1 MSMPAETLT
10 SAIGLDQLLRGMADA
25 PAIVPGGIS
34 TDSRTLKKDD
44 VFFACQGATSHGIE
58 FLEQAVAADVA
69 AIVWD
74 SATATEIDAQLIPV
88 PAIPVEGL
96 AGYIGTIA
104 NRWFDTPSRSV
115 RIAAVT
121 GTNGKTTVAYLIA
134 KCLQLINRKCG
145 YIGTLGSGVD
155 EITGAGGMTTP
166 ACVELN
172 TALAGFRDQN
182 VQYAAIE
189 VSSHALKQKRVDG
202 VYFDAAIFTNL
213 SRDHIDYHGDM
224 QAYGEVK
231 ARLFLD
237 NDINNRIVCID
248 SDFGMQLAAR
258 CSSNVVS
265 VSTKIDRESSGV
277 PFVAVRGVVTDAA
290 GSKMSLESS
299 WGATEINLQ
308 LPGEFNVA
316 NAAEV
321 LALLLSWDIPLD
333 EASAVLGQVTAPPGR
348 MELVKPGQ
356 HKQLP
361 AVYIDYSHTPA
372 SLDAALS
379 ALRSHCEGKL
389 WCVFG
394 CGGDRDRGKRP
405 LMGKIALR
413 LADHAIVTN
422 DNPRS
427 EAPARIIADI
437 TKGMGSDAVVI
448 EDRRAAIAHAVSA
461 AGSDDII
468 LIAGKG
474 HENYQIIGKQRQVF
488 SDLETAEANLL
499 TRLHEVA
506 ARQ

>member
-1 MSMPAETLT
+1 MSMPAEIFT
-10 SAIGLDQLLRGMADA
+10 SGIALDELLRGLADA
-25 PAIVPGGIS
+25 PAIVPDGIS
-34 TDSRTLKKDD
+34 TDSRTLKKGD
-44 VFFACQGATSHGIE
+44 VFLACQGATSHGIE
-58 FLEQAVAADVA
+58 FLDQAIAADVA
-69 AIVWD
+69 AVVWD
-74 SATATEIDAQLIPV
+74 SATAVDVDPRLIPI

-134 KCLQLINRKCG
+134 KCLHLLDRKCG

-172 TALAGFRDQN
+172 TFLAGFREHN
-182 VQYAAIE
+182 VSHAAIE
-189 VSSHALKQKRVDG
+189 VSSHALEQKRVDG

-237 NDINNRIVCID
+237 NDINYRIICID
-248 SDFGMQLAAR
+248 TEFGMQLAAR

-265 VSTKIDRESSGV
+265 VSTKPGRESNDI
-277 PFVAVRGVVTDAA
+277 PFVAVRSVVTNAA
-290 GSKMSLESS
+290 GSKIALESS
-299 WGATEINLQ
+299 WGPAEIHLQ
-308 LPGEFNVA
+308 LPGEFNVT

-333 EASAVLGQVTAPPGR
+333 EASAVLGQVSAPPGR

-356 HKQLP
+356 HDQLP

-372 SLDAALS
+372 SLEAALS
-379 ALRSHCEGKL
+379 ALRSHCKGSL

-405 LMGKIALR
+405 LMGKITMH

-427 EAPARIIADI
+427 EAPAQIIADI
-437 TKGMGSDAVVI
+437 TKGMGTDAIVI

-461 AGSDDII
+461 AGSDDIV

-474 HENYQIIGKQRQVF
+474 HENYQIIGEQRDVF
-488 SDLETAEANLL
+488 SDLEIAEANLL
-499 TRLHEVA
+499 TRLHEVETGK
-506 ARQ
+506 